1 MANSNPRP
9 KVSTMLDLAI
19 FVTLPM
25 VPLGGLLAGL
35 VASGVLSLEL
45 STDGKGANE
54 ALLSCP
60 AGALITGKNDV
71 KLRSSNGLVTVGG
84 PADSVS
90 SPITLNYHEAGFS
103 DMPEIPLSFTGAGG
117 LSVTSLD
124 ARGDPVDLKQMWSI
138 IVAIGPDELAW
149 ERPIIR
155 VS

>member
-19 FVTLPM
+19 FTTLPM
-25 VPLGGLLAGL
+25 ILLGGLLAGL

-90 SPITLNYHEAGFS
+90 SPITLNYH
-103 DMPEIPLSFTGAGG
+103 
-117 LSVTSLD
+117 
-124 ARGDPVDLKQMWSI
+124 
-138 IVAIGPDELAW
+138 
-149 ERPIIR
+149 
-155 VS
+155 